1 MEKTQD
7 TARSAETLMD
17 SSENIILISAED
29 ASEKE
34 LILLDLSKQDKLN
47 EIVLI

>member
-1 MEKTQD
+1 MEKIQD
-7 TARSAETLMD
+7 TARFAETLMD
-17 SSENIILISAED
+17 LSENTILIYAED